1 MNFRA
6 KNLDFDPKLNPIL
19 TYFRAKIQNS
29 VIFSPFENSKN
40 LQSKH
45 QIHDQFFV
53 YKISLTQGLRI
64 LVLHF
69 AVNPQMSP
77 LAKSVILKAFL

>member
-6 KNLDFDPKLNPIL
+6 KNLDFDPIL

-29 VIFSPFENSKN
+29 LIFSAFENSKN

-69 AVNPQMSP
+69 AVNPVNEPFS
-77 LAKSVILKAFL
+77 